1 MPLRE
6 QAAEDVS
13 FSIKHSHPAS
23 YNENGKVKIGAL
35 LYSRMVIS
43 TIWEIMFVFIGLPGL
58 SGE

>member
-1 MPLRE
+1 MQPRD

-23 YNENGKVKIGAL
+23 YNGNGNAKIGAL
-35 LYSRMVIS
+35 LEFGLFLCSLS
-43 TIWEIMFVFIGLPGL
+43 EIMIVFIGLHGI